1 MKSKLAIVPILV
13 GLLGGCAG
21 WDGFWGDLK
30 GTPDGYTRRDVPLS
44 ELQAFP
50 RHCLA
55 GDTEVMALADCP
67 MGYAACYQ
75 LDTGN
80 WCSDSRA
87 EICPLSA
94 EPLVVDSDCPWKGDC
109 RVYYTNLRCRSTA
122 DIRG

>member
-1 MKSKLAIVPILV
+1 MKGKLALILTLA

-21 WDGFWGDLK
+21 LDGFWGDLC
-30 GTPDGYTRRDVPLS
+30 GRPPHIQPDVSLA
-44 ELQAFP
+44 ELEAFP

-55 GDTEVMALADCP
+55 GDTEVMALAECP

-94 EPLVVDSDCPWKGDC
+94 EPKVVDSDCPGGDQC
-109 RVYYTNLRCRSTA
+109 NVYFPNLRCRSTVSA
-122 DIRG
+122 KG